1 MRESD
6 LFEPVA
12 TLLRS
17 WGLEVHG
24 EVLDYDVVGIGKTF
38 NVIVELKTSL
48 SLQLLDQALE
58 RVAKADYV
66 FVAVPKKKK
75 WHSRSAL
82 TLLKE
87 IGVGLIEVDLPLFEI
102 FQNEQRDSSGIQGV
116 RVIQW
121 GKRFRI
127 KKRGSDESIRRYAN
141 QTTLNQS
148 GGLTTSEM
156 LSPYKITMRVIQD
169 YMRKYTFDEGWLDVD
184 TLLENVQTHYSNPKP
199 SVMATLQAHWNEDWV
214 ETKKEGRKRYFR
226 SKENIYH
233 RKRNS
238 FLN

>member
-1 MRESD
+1 MSR
-6 LFEPVA
+6 
-12 TLLRS
+12 
-17 WGLEVHG
+17 
-24 EVLDYDVVGIGKTF
+24 
-38 NVIVELKTSL
+38 LKSF
-48 SLQLLDQALE
+48 QLLDQALE

-66 FVAVPKKKK
+66 FVAVPKKKR

-102 FQNEQRDSSGIQGV
+102 FQNEQTRDNSGIQGV

-121 GKRFRI
+121 GKRFCI
-127 KKRGSDESIRRYAN
+127 KKGGSDELIRRYTN
-141 QTTLNQS
+141 QTTLNRS
-148 GGLTTSEM
+148 GGLTTSEI
-156 LSPYKITMRVIQD
+156 LSPYKITIRDIQD
-169 YMRKYTFDEGWLDVD
+169 YMREYRLNKGWLDVD

-226 SKENIYH
+226 SKENIHYR
-233 RKRNS
+233 RKKS
-238 FLN
+238 IV